1 MFFFSDPET
10 RKEIVR
16 MGQRL
21 YTTREDML
29 LRIKQREEER
39 KKRDA

>member
-10 RKEIVR
+10 RREIAR

-21 YTTREDML
+21 YITREDKL
-29 LRIKQREEER
+29 LYIKQREEER